1 MEQQEQRFESWC
13 IVELFGHQK
22 LAGVVAE
29 AQIGGCSFIRVDV
42 PEMHGQPA
50 FTRFYG
56 EKAIYSITPVSE
68 EVARAAMDYLRVRP
82 VATYM
87 LPEPSPPPD
96 APEERDEW
104 PDEAEEPWEEEDP
117 EEGDGVPF

>member
-1 MEQQEQRFESWC
+1 MVQEQKFEKWC

-22 LAGVVAE
+22 LVGMVTE
-29 AQIGGCSFIRVDV
+29 AQIGGCNFIRVDV
-42 PEMHGQPA
+42 PEVHGQPA

-87 LPEPSPPPD
+87 LPEPSPPPGVPD
-96 APEERDEW
+96 ECDEW
-104 PDEAEEPWEEEDP
+104 PDEAEEPWAAEEAGIDC
-117 EEGDGVPF
+117 

>member
-1 MEQQEQRFESWC
+1 MEQEQRFESWC

-22 LAGVVAE
+22 LAGMVAE

-42 PEMHGQPA
+42 PEVHDQPA

-68 EVARAAMDYLRVRP
+68 EVARAAMGYMRVRP

-87 LPEPSPPPD
+87 LPGPAPPPD
-96 APEERDEW
+96 APDAEDGW
-104 PDEAEEPWEEEDP
+104 PDEDEEMDVYRELEE
-117 EEGDGVPF
+117 DGVPF